1 MRHPARGGGFRWR
14 IVSEAGVSDG
24 SRGVFSMAKRR
35 RRSRV
40 KRKRPSLILIVA
52 LLVLAAGFITRR
64 VLAPRAMH
72 FLTHR
77 SATLPPKTAIAGDR
91 DPVRPSND
99 DGTSE
104 RLTDSDRRALDQLVR
119 QRSGR

>member
-1 MRHPARGGGFRWR
+1 
-14 IVSEAGVSDG
+14 
-24 SRGVFSMAKRR
+24 MAKRR
-35 RRSRV
+35 RRRSRG

-52 LLVLAAGFITRR
+52 VAVLAAGFITRR

-77 SATLPPKTAIAGDR
+77 SATPASQPALAGE
-91 DPVRPSND
+91 PAPATG
-99 DGTSE
+99 GTGE
-104 RLTDSDRRALDQLVR
+104 NLTDSDRRSLDRLVR

>member
-1 MRHPARGGGFRWR
+1 
-14 IVSEAGVSDG
+14 
-24 SRGVFSMAKRR
+24 MAKRR
-35 RRSRV
+35 RRRSRN

-52 LLVLAAGFITRR
+52 LAVLAAGFITRR

-77 SATLPPKTAIAGDR
+77 SAAPLSEPATAGAPMAGHSAEDGAGETLT
-91 DPVRPSND
+91 N
-99 DGTSE
+99 
-104 RLTDSDRRALDQLVR
+104 SDRRALDQLVR

>member
-1 MRHPARGGGFRWR
+1 MR
-14 IVSEAGVSDG
+14 EADG
-24 SRGVFSMAKRR
+24 SRGGSMAKRR
-35 RRSRV
+35 RRSHG

-52 LLVLAAGFITRR
+52 LAVLAAGFITRR

-77 SATLPPKTAIAGDR
+77 SSTPAPASAGE
-91 DPVRPSND
+91 PQPQ
-99 DGTSE
+99 DGTGE
-104 RLTDSDRRALDQLVR
+104 HLTDSDRRALDQLVR

>member
-1 MRHPARGGGFRWR
+1 
-14 IVSEAGVSDG
+14 
-24 SRGVFSMAKRR
+24 MAKRR
-35 RRSRV
+35 RRRSRA

-77 SATLPPKTAIAGDR
+77 SPTTLPATTDNGA
-91 DPVRPSND
+91 
-99 DGTSE
+99 SE

-119 QRSGR
+119 QKSGR

>member
-1 MRHPARGGGFRWR
+1 
-14 IVSEAGVSDG
+14 
-24 SRGVFSMAKRR
+24 MAKRR
-35 RRSRV
+35 RRQSRA

-77 SATLPPKTAIAGDR
+77 SATLRRTGRWPAIMTRASR
-91 DPVRPSND
+91 TD

>member
-1 MRHPARGGGFRWR
+1 
-14 IVSEAGVSDG
+14 
-24 SRGVFSMAKRR
+24 MAKRR
-35 RRSRV
+35 RRRSRA

-77 SATLPPKTAIAGDR
+77 SATPLPGPAMAAE
-91 DPVRPSND
+91 PRPGEPSHD